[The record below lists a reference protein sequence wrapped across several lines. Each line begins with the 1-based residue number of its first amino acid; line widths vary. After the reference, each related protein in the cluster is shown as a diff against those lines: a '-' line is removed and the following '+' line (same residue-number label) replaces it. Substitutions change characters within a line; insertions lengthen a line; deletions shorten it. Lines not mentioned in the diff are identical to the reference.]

1 MNAVRNVILLAL
13 FLYARRLDFDFVPGT
28 PKNNG
33 QAGKADSGLANSPV
47 AGGCAFH
54 KCSVGGGAY
63 FDTKK
68 RLWRGKGKREGL
80 RPTEFKS
87 TLMAVHFVGR
97 FQTPF

>member
-1 MNAVRNVILLAL
+1 MRDDLILISYRTHLKITGKQTLAGAPAAVH
-13 FLYARRLDFDFVPGT
+13 
-28 PKNNG
+28 
-33 QAGKADSGLANSPV
+33 
-47 AGGCAFH
+47 AFH

-68 RLWRGKGKREGL
+68 RLWRGKGRKEGL